1 MNDIKELGQ
10 LMKSYRKAMGYN
22 VYELSQKLGYKGNY
36 VALVECGA
44 RTFKLPILEKWA
56 NICIP
61 QKIKRT
67 EFLKMAVELYQKQEI
82 DKQNLVLIDLY
93 NKNQNVSQET
103 QNKNK
108 LIQAKIEQIY
118 GILKEIEEIL

>member
-82 DKQNLVLIDLY
+82 DKQN
-93 NKNQNVSQET
+93 Q
-103 QNKNK
+103 NK